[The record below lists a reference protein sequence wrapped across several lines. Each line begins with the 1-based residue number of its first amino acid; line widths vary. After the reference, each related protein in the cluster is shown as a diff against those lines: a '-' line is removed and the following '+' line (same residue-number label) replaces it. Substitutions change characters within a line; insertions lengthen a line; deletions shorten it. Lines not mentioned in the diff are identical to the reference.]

1 MSVYGLADCNN
12 FFVSCERVFRPA
24 LEGRPAVVLSSND
37 GCIVARSDEAKALGV
52 KMAQP
57 AFQAKDLIE
66 RHSIAVISGNLQ
78 FYTDM
83 SNRVMQA
90 FGELVPAVEKYSIDE
105 CFLDL
110 TGIPQDLTA
119 FCQGLKHT
127 VRQWTGLPIS
137 IGIAETKT
145 LAKIAN
151 RLAKTSA
158 KTDGVLDLTGE
169 RWRDRALASTEV
181 GNIWGIGRQYAKKL
195 NRNGV
200 MTALDLARRP
210 DGWVRK
216 EMGVGGLKTVRELR
230 GEDCIGFDDMPQPK
244 QTTMVSR
251 SFGAE
256 VRDYDELAN
265 AITMFA
271 TDAARSIRRANLVS
285 TSVSVFIETNRFG
298 KSPHHAPSCS
308 EALSPA
314 TNNTKHV
321 MKAALTALKHIY
333 REGLA
338 YKRAGVMLLDLVEAG
353 RAPISLFDTQDPMDD
368 KLIEAFDAINDRL
381 GPGAIQFGPAVQA
394 AAWRSSSAFRS
405 PFYTTRWEDIPK
417 VKT

>member
-1 MSVYGLADCNN
+1 MSIYGLADCNN

-110 TGIPQDLTA
+110 TGMPQELTA

-158 KTDGVLDLTGE
+158 KTNGVLDLTGE
-169 RWRDRALASTEV
+169 RWRDRALVSTEV
-181 GNIWGIGRQYAKKL
+181 GDVWGIGRQYAKKL

-265 AITMFA
+265 AIAMFA

-298 KSPHHAPSCS
+298 RSPHHAPSRS

-314 TNNTKHV
+314 TNNTRHV
-321 MKAALTALKHIY
+321 VRAALTALKHIY

-338 YKRAGVMLLDLVEAG
+338 YKRAGVPACRRAG
-353 RAPISLFDTQDPMDD
+353 V
-368 KLIEAFDAINDRL
+368 
-381 GPGAIQFGPAVQA
+381 PA
-394 AAWRSSSAFRS
+394 
-405 PFYTTRWEDIPK
+405 
-417 VKT
+417 

>member
-1 MSVYGLADCNN
+1 MSVNGLADCNN

-110 TGIPQDLTA
+110 TGIPQELTA
-119 FCQGLKHT
+119 FCQDLKRT

-158 KTDGVLDLTGE
+158 KTDGVLDLSSVTI
-169 RWRDRALASTEV
+169 RSHSSMCAPKV
-181 GNIWGIGRQYAKKL
+181 G
-195 NRNGV
+195 
-200 MTALDLARRP
+200 
-210 DGWVRK
+210 
-216 EMGVGGLKTVRELR
+216 R
-230 GEDCIGFDDMPQPK
+230 GELAINSWQSLQKVNG
-244 QTTMVSR
+244 
-251 SFGAE
+251 GAPIF
-256 VRDYDELAN
+256 LG
-265 AITMFA
+265 
-271 TDAARSIRRANLVS
+271 ARTKRTPPRPLDHWTFQILICLTKRLVS
-285 TSVSVFIETNRFG
+285 GFKTTVSVSTG
-298 KSPHHAPSCS
+298 
-308 EALSPA
+308 
-314 TNNTKHV
+314 
-321 MKAALTALKHIY
+321 
-333 REGLA
+333 
-338 YKRAGVMLLDLVEAG
+338 
-353 RAPISLFDTQDPMDD
+353 
-368 KLIEAFDAINDRL
+368 
-381 GPGAIQFGPAVQA
+381 
-394 AAWRSSSAFRS
+394 
-405 PFYTTRWEDIPK
+405 
-417 VKT
+417 

>member
-1 MSVYGLADCNN
+1 MFTVVTPTMSLSLDDHFIKRPAATFFVTVEGGGMAEHGILAGDTLIVDRSRTPGSGSIVIAALEGELTAPSFRHNRGRGYPHLGRRRRGGAEPAMSIYGLADCNN

-57 AFQAKDLIE
+57 AFQAKNLIE
-66 RHSIAVISGNLQ
+66 QHSIAVISGNLQ

-110 TGIPQDLTA
+110 TGIPQELTA
-119 FCQGLKHT
+119 FCQDLKRT

-158 KTDGVLDLTGE
+158 KTDGVLDLTGT
-169 RWRDRALASTEV
+169 RWRDRALASTEI
-181 GNIWGIGRQYAKKL
+181 GDIWGIGRQYAQKL

-200 MTALDLARRP
+200 VTALDLARRP

-216 EMGVGGLKTVRELR
+216 EMGVGGLKTVRER
-230 GEDCIGFDDMPQPK
+230 
-244 QTTMVSR
+244 R
-251 SFGAE
+251 SGQW
-256 VRDYDELAN
+256 
-265 AITMFA
+265 
-271 TDAARSIRRANLVS
+271 S
-285 TSVSVFIETNRFG
+285 TSRKLHYGRAATARTWRAGERMRPGPLGRRGREREDGSRR
-298 KSPHHAPSCS
+298 
-308 EALSPA
+308 PA
-314 TNNTKHV
+314 GRSRLTHSKTAAIRTAIAV
-321 MKAALTALKHIY
+321 IAALF
-333 REGLA
+333 LA
-338 YKRAGVMLLDLVEAG
+338 GYMTGDHGMKRMA
-353 RAPISLFDTQDPMDD
+353 
-368 KLIEAFDAINDRL
+368 
-381 GPGAIQFGPAVQA
+381 
-394 AAWRSSSAFRS
+394 
-405 PFYTTRWEDIPK
+405 
-417 VKT
+417 

>member
-1 MSVYGLADCNN
+1 MSIYGLADCNN
-12 FFVSCERVFRPA
+12 FFVSCERVFRPV

-66 RHSIAVISGNLQ
+66 RNSIAVISGNLQ

-83 SNRVMQA
+83 SNRVMQV

-110 TGIPQDLTA
+110 TGIPQELTA
-119 FCQGLKHT
+119 FCQDLKRT

-169 RWRDRALASTEV
+169 RWRDRALASTEI
-181 GNIWGIGRQYAKKL
+181 GDIWGIGRQYAKKL

-210 DGWVRK
+210 DGWIRK

-251 SFGAE
+251 SFGTE

-265 AITMFA
+265 AIAMFA

-298 KSPHHAPSCS
+298 KSPHHAPS
-308 EALSPA
+308 
-314 TNNTKHV
+314 
-321 MKAALTALKHIY
+321 
-333 REGLA
+333 
-338 YKRAGVMLLDLVEAG
+338 LLGSTVARD
-353 RAPISLFDTQDPMDD
+353 Q
-368 KLIEAFDAINDRL
+368 
-381 GPGAIQFGPAVQA
+381 
-394 AAWRSSSAFRS
+394 
-405 PFYTTRWEDIPK
+405 
-417 VKT
+417 

>member
-1 MSVYGLADCNN
+1 MAGS
-12 FFVSCERVFRPA
+12 FPA
-24 LEGRPAVVLSSND
+24 RRQENTHR
-37 GCIVARSDEAKALGV
+37 
-52 KMAQP
+52 P

-66 RHSIAVISGNLQ
+66 RNSIAVISGNLQ

-83 SNRVMQA
+83 SNRVMQV

-110 TGIPQDLTA
+110 TGIPEELAA
-119 FCQGLKHT
+119 FCQDLKHT

-181 GNIWGIGRQYAKKL
+181 GDIWGIGRQYARKL

-200 MTALDLARRP
+200 MTALDLAQRP
-210 DGWVRK
+210 DGWIRK

-244 QTTMVSR
+244 QTTMVSQ

-265 AITMFA
+265 AIAMFA
-271 TDAARSIRRANLVS
+271 TDAARSIRRTKLVS

-298 KSPHHAPSCS
+298 NSPTTLPPARKHCRPRPITRSMSC
-308 EALSPA
+308 EP
-314 TNNTKHV
+314 
-321 MKAALTALKHIY
+321 
-333 REGLA
+333 
-338 YKRAGVMLLDLVEAG
+338 
-353 RAPISLFDTQDPMDD
+353 
-368 KLIEAFDAINDRL
+368 
-381 GPGAIQFGPAVQA
+381 
-394 AAWRSSSAFRS
+394 
-405 PFYTTRWEDIPK
+405 RWPL
-417 VKT
+417 

>member
-12 FFVSCERVFRPA
+12 FFVSCERVFHPA

-66 RHSIAVISGNLQ
+66 RHRIAMISGNLQ

-83 SNRVMQA
+83 SNRVMQVL
-90 FGELVPAVEKYSIDE
+90 GELVPAVEQYSIDE

-110 TGIPQDLTA
+110 TGLPEDLTA
-119 FCQGLKHT
+119 FCQNLKQT
-127 VRQWTGLPIS
+127 VHQWTGLPVS

-151 RLAKTSA
+151 RLAKTSVKA
-158 KTDGVLDLTGE
+158 DGVLDLTGA
-169 RWRDRALASTEV
+169 RWRDRALASTAV
-181 GNIWGIGRQYAKKL
+181 GDIWGIGRQYAQKL

-216 EMGVGGLKTVRELR
+216 EMGVGGLKTVQELR
-230 GEDCIGFDDMPQPK
+230 GVDCIGFGDMPQPK
-244 QTTMVSR
+244 KTTMVSR
-251 SFGAE
+251 SFGTE

-265 AITMFA
+265 AVTLFA
-271 TDAARSIRRANLVS
+271 TNAARSIRRATLV
-285 TSVSVFIETNRFG
+285 
-298 KSPHHAPSCS
+298 
-308 EALSPA
+308 
-314 TNNTKHV
+314 
-321 MKAALTALKHIY
+321 AALLV
-333 REGLA
+333 
-338 YKRAGVMLLDLVEAG
+338 RAGRVPG
-353 RAPISLFDTQDPMDD
+353 RGRGHGRRDGHVTCLAQEFTVRPLPEF
-368 KLIEAFDAINDRL
+368 
-381 GPGAIQFGPAVQA
+381 
-394 AAWRSSSAFRS
+394 
-405 PFYTTRWEDIPK
+405 
-417 VKT
+417 

>member
-24 LEGRPAVVLSSND
+24 FEGRPTIVLSSND
-37 GCIVARSDEAKALGV
+37 GCVVARSDEAKALGV

-66 RHSIAVISGNLQ
+66 RHRIAVISGNLQ

-83 SNRVMQA
+83 SNRVMQV

-110 TGIPQDLTA
+110 TGIPEDLTA
-119 FCQGLKHT
+119 FCRRLKRT
-127 VRQWTGLPIS
+127 ARQWTGLPVS

-151 RLAKTSA
+151 HLAKTSA
-158 KTDGVLDLTGE
+158 KTDGVLDLTGA

-181 GNIWGIGRQYAKKL
+181 GDVWGIGRQYAKKL

-200 MTALDLARRP
+200 KTALDLSGRP
-210 DGWVRK
+210 DGWIRK

-230 GEDCIGFDDMPQPK
+230 GVDCIGFDEMPQPK

-251 SFGAE
+251 SFGTE
-256 VRDYDELAN
+256 VRAYDELAN
-265 AITMFA
+265 AITIFA
-271 TDAARSIRRANLVS
+271 TDASRSIREANLIAS
-285 TSVSVFIETNRFG
+285 SVSVFIETNRFG
-298 KSPHHAPSCS
+298 KGPHHAPSHS

-314 TNNTKHV
+314 SNNTKHV
-321 MKAALTALKHIY
+321 VRAALTALKHIY

-338 YKRAGVMLLDLVEAG
+338 YKRAGVMLLDLVETGQAQV
-353 RAPISLFDTQDPMDD
+353 SLFDTYDPKDD
-368 KLIEAFDAINDRL
+368 RLSEAFDAINDKF
-381 GPGAIQFGPAVQA
+381 GPRSIQFGPAAQA
-394 AAWRSSSAFRS
+394 GSWQSSSAFRS
-405 PFYTTRWEDIPK
+405 PCYTTRWEDIPK